1 LRLIGRLLTGF
12 ALVAGYAVA
21 ALAQAPACTGK
32 NILEELRTTDPA
44 MHARIVAVAEGTE
57 NAKAIFWRVEK
68 AGTAP
73 SHLFGTIHLTDERVN
88 RLSPAVKKELDNAR
102 RLLLEIDDPSPEAMA
117 QQILKSPRLANLM
130 VFTDGRR
137 LDQLL
142 DGPDYEKLSRAL
154 SRLGVPAQDAGTF
167 RPWIATLML
176 AVSECEQRRESA
188 GLLVLD
194 DRLAKETERRGLKAL
209 GLETVASQLQ
219 ALSSVPEADQI
230 DVLRSAV
237 RYYHRADDLIETMVQ
252 LYERRQLAAMWPL
265 QLELAEKVGV
275 GRKAFD
281 SYEEALLTKRNL
293 GMRDAALPHLAEGR
307 AFIAVGAL
315 HLPGRNGLVTLLR
328 GAGYTV
334 TAVE

>member
-1 LRLIGRLLTGF
+1 LLTGF

-88 RLSPAVKKELDNAR
+88 RLSPAVKKELDGAR
-102 RLLLEIDDPSPEAMA
+102 RLLLEIADPSPDAMA
-117 QQILKSPRLANLM
+117 QLIAKSPQLANLM

-142 DGPDYEKLSRAL
+142 GGTDYETLSRAV
-154 SRLGVPAQDAGTF
+154 SRTGVPPQAVASF

-176 AVSECEQRRESA
+176 AVPECEQHRMGA
-188 GLLVLD
+188 GMLPLD
-194 DRLAKETERRGLKAL
+194 ARLAKETGRRGLEPA
-209 GLETVASQLQ
+209 GLETVESQLR
-219 ALSSVPEADQI
+219 AFAAVPEPDQVEI
-230 DVLRSAV
+230 LKASV
-237 RYYHRADDLIETMVQ
+237 RFYHRIDDFTETLVQ
-252 LYERRQLAAMWPL
+252 LYLRRQLGAMWPL

-293 GMRDAALPHLAEGR
+293 GMRDAALPHLAEGK

-315 HLPGRNGLVTLLR
+315 HLPGKNGLVALLR

-334 TAVE
+334 SPVE